1 MSRRWPVAGFA
12 PAATLLAMLAPVPH
26 GARLQADQNPSA
38 PPPPVT
44 FAKNVAPIIVNRCA
58 TCHRPGGT
66 APFSLSTYSDVKA
79 RARLIATVT
88 KNRYM
93 PPWKAEPGYGGEFI
107 GQHPLSETEIDVLQ
121 RWADQGAI
129 EGNPRDLPS
138 PLRWTDGWQLGKPDL
153 IVTLTQPYTL
163 QADGTDVFRIFTVPL
178 PVGAVRYVR
187 GMEFRPGNPKVVH
200 HANIRIDRTPVSRRL
215 DEDDPAPGYDGLI
228 ARSAVYPDGHF
239 LGWTPGQVPPLL
251 PKGLAWR
258 LGPGTDLVVQLH
270 MQPSGKP
277 EAVQPSIG
285 FFFGDDPPER
295 TPAML
300 RLGRQTIDIPAGE
313 RSYIVTDSYVLPVDV
328 DVQAV
333 QPHAH
338 YRAREIRGT
347 ATLPDGTTK
356 WLIYIKDWDFR
367 WQHVYRYVAPFV
379 LPKGTT
385 LAMQYTYDNSADNP
399 RNPEHPPRRAL
410 WGQRSADEMGDLW
423 IQLLARDDR
432 DLATL
437 VRGFRP
443 KVVAEDIAG
452 YEMMLR
458 ENPLDAARHDDV
470 ALLYL
475 DLGRTAEAVTHFDA
489 SAKLKPESAASH
501 FNLGTALT
509 LAGRLTEAIG
519 EYERALRI
527 TPDYAVAHNNLGDVF
542 ASQGKLDAAMDQYRE
557 SLRSDPTNAMTHNNL
572 GNALLRR
579 GNVSEALRHLSE
591 ALRINP
597 AYADAHYN
605 MGRMFQ
611 DDGEIREA
619 IGHFQRAV
627 QLEPDWAP
635 ALSALA
641 WLLAVAPDAS
651 LRDAAEAGRLAER
664 AADLTGRRD
673 AAALDV
679 LAAAYAAS
687 GLFDR
692 AIQTAEAALRL
703 TPSASLAREIQ
714 SRGELYKRRQPY
726 VMTKQP

>member
-1 MSRRWPVAGFA
+1 
-12 PAATLLAMLAPVPH
+12 
-26 GARLQADQNPSA
+26 
-38 PPPPVT
+38 
-44 FAKNVAPIIVNRCA
+44 
-58 TCHRPGGT
+58 
-66 APFSLSTYSDVKA
+66 
-79 RARLIATVT
+79 
-88 KNRYM
+88 
-93 PPWKAEPGYGGEFI
+93 
-107 GQHPLSETEIDVLQ
+107 
-121 RWADQGAI
+121 
-129 EGNPRDLPS
+129 
-138 PLRWTDGWQLGKPDL
+138 
-153 IVTLTQPYTL
+153 
-163 QADGTDVFRIFTVPL
+163 
-178 PVGAVRYVR
+178 
-187 GMEFRPGNPKVVH
+187 
-200 HANIRIDRTPVSRRL
+200 
-215 DEDDPAPGYDGLI
+215 
-228 ARSAVYPDGHF
+228 
-239 LGWTPGQVPPLL
+239 
-251 PKGLAWR
+251 
-258 LGPGTDLVVQLH
+258 
-270 MQPSGKP
+270 
-277 EAVQPSIG
+277 
-285 FFFGDDPPER
+285 
-295 TPAML
+295 
-300 RLGRQTIDIPAGE
+300 
-313 RSYIVTDSYVLPVDV
+313 
-328 DVQAV
+328 
-333 QPHAH
+333 
-338 YRAREIRGT
+338 
-347 ATLPDGTTK
+347 
-356 WLIYIKDWDFR
+356 
-367 WQHVYRYVAPFV
+367 
-379 LPKGTT
+379 
-385 LAMQYTYDNSADNP
+385 
-399 RNPEHPPRRAL
+399 
-410 WGQRSADEMGDLW
+410 
-423 IQLLARDDR
+423 
-432 DLATL
+432 
-437 VRGFRP
+437 
-443 KVVAEDIAG
+443 
-452 YEMMLR
+452 
-458 ENPLDAARHDDV
+458 
-470 ALLYL
+470 
-475 DLGRTAEAVTHFDA
+475 VTHFDA